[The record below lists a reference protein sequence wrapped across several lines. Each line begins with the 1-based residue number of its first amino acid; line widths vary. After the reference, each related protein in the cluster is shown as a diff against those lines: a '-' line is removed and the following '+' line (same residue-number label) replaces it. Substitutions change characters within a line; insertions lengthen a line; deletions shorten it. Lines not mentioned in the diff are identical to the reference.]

1 MNLGKKYG
9 VDLAGVGDLSD
20 ATNIGLLAAKLN
32 LL

>member
-1 MNLGKKYG
+1 